1 MSTSALLLIALAS
14 VVLLLL
20 LVIKAKAH
28 PFVALLIVSLLVA
41 FATGIPADKIITTIE
56 KGMGGLLGHI
66 ASIIILGSML
76 GVLIE
81 MSGGAESLAKT
92 LTGVLGAKRTIAALT
107 IVAFILGTPVFFE
120 VGFII
125 IIPLIY
131 GFSKVAHVSPLKFG
145 LPMAGVMLT
154 VHVALP
160 THPGAAA
167 AAGILHSDVGW
178 LMLAGIGVSVVV
190 GIVGYFVAR
199 FINRRHY
206 HLSINVLEQQQT
218 AEVPDL
224 SVNAQQTRL
233 PPPNALVIGGLIV
246 VPIML
251 IVSGTLCQALL
262 LPENA
267 VRQLMTVIGTP
278 PVALLISLGL
288 ASWTLGIRRRMSLKK
303 LGEVT
308 GSAIPSSADVI
319 LVAGAGGAFGGVLVA
334 SGIGNALAEA
344 LETIHLP
351 LMPAAFS
358 AIAGAQ
364 SLAGFG
370 HRGDPHHLRSAV
382 AGGCR
387 SGAAAAGA
395 GDAGD
400 LLRLARAVARQR
412 RRILGRHAVSRTLG
426 AGWTQNLDRLDN
438 HHGGDGLS
446 HHLAAVVCALMLTW
460 VAPATLTSPRHRP

>member
-288 ASWTLGIRRRMSLKK
+288 ASWTLGS
-303 LGEVT
+303 
-308 GSAIPSSADVI
+308 
-319 LVAGAGGAFGGVLVA
+319 AFGGVLVA

-351 LMPAAFS
+351 LMPAAFLLSLVLRASQGS
-358 AIAGAQ
+358 ATVAILTTSGLLSQAVVGLEPLQLVLVTLATCFG
-364 SLAGFG
+364 SL
-370 HRGDPHHLRSAV
+370 
-382 AGGCR
+382 
-387 SGAAAAGA
+387 
-395 GDAGD
+395 
-400 LLRLARAVARQR
+400 
-412 RRILGRHAVSRTLG
+412 
-426 AGWTQNLDRLDN
+426 
-438 HHGGDGLS
+438 GLS
-446 HHLAAVVCALMLTW
+446 HVNDAGFWVVTRYLGLSVPDGLKTWTVLTTIMGVTGFLITWLLWFAL
-460 VAPATLTSPRHRP
+460 

>member
-288 ASWTLGIRRRMSLKK
+288 ASWTLGIRRRMASWTLGIRRRMSLKK

-351 LMPAAFS
+351 LMPAAFLLSLVLRASQGS
-358 AIAGAQ
+358 ATVAILTTSGLLSQAVVGLEPLQLVLVTLATCFG
-364 SLAGFG
+364 SL
-370 HRGDPHHLRSAV
+370 
-382 AGGCR
+382 
-387 SGAAAAGA
+387 
-395 GDAGD
+395 
-400 LLRLARAVARQR
+400 
-412 RRILGRHAVSRTLG
+412 
-426 AGWTQNLDRLDN
+426 
-438 HHGGDGLS
+438 GLS
-446 HHLAAVVCALMLTW
+446 HVNDAGFWVVTRYLGLSVPDGLKTWTVLTTIMGVTGFLITWLLWFAL
-460 VAPATLTSPRHRP
+460 

>member
-76 GVLIE
+76 G
-81 MSGGAESLAKT
+81 
-92 LTGVLGAKRTIAALT
+92 
-107 IVAFILGTPVFFE
+107 
-120 VGFII
+120 
-125 IIPLIY
+125 
-131 GFSKVAHVSPLKFG
+131 VAHVSPLKFG

-351 LMPAAFS
+351 LMPAAFLLSLVLRASQGS
-358 AIAGAQ
+358 ATVAILTTSGLLSQAVVGLEPLQLVLVTLATCFG
-364 SLAGFG
+364 SL
-370 HRGDPHHLRSAV
+370 
-382 AGGCR
+382 
-387 SGAAAAGA
+387 
-395 GDAGD
+395 
-400 LLRLARAVARQR
+400 
-412 RRILGRHAVSRTLG
+412 
-426 AGWTQNLDRLDN
+426 
-438 HHGGDGLS
+438 GLS
-446 HHLAAVVCALMLTW
+446 HVNDAGFWVVTRYLGLSVPDGLKTWTVLTTIMGVTGFLITWLLWFAL
-460 VAPATLTSPRHRP
+460 

>member
-81 MSGGAESLAKT
+81 ISGGAESLAKT
-92 LTGVLGAKRTIAALT
+92 LTGVLGSKRTIAALT

-131 GFSKVAHVSPLKFG
+131 GFSKVAHLSPLKFG

-178 LMLAGIGVSVVV
+178 LMLAGIGVSIVV

-199 FINRRHY
+199 SINQRHY

-233 PPPNALVIGGLIV
+233 
-246 VPIML
+246 
-251 IVSGTLCQALL
+251 
-262 LPENA
+262 
-267 VRQLMTVIGTP
+267 
-278 PVALLISLGL
+278 
-288 ASWTLGIRRRMSLKK
+288 
-303 LGEVT
+303 
-308 GSAIPSSADVI
+308 
-319 LVAGAGGAFGGVLVA
+319 
-334 SGIGNALAEA
+334 
-344 LETIHLP
+344 
-351 LMPAAFS
+351 
-358 AIAGAQ
+358 
-364 SLAGFG
+364 
-370 HRGDPHHLRSAV
+370 
-382 AGGCR
+382 
-387 SGAAAAGA
+387 
-395 GDAGD
+395 
-400 LLRLARAVARQR
+400 
-412 RRILGRHAVSRTLG
+412 
-426 AGWTQNLDRLDN
+426 
-438 HHGGDGLS
+438 
-446 HHLAAVVCALMLTW
+446 
-460 VAPATLTSPRHRP
+460 AP

>member
-1 MSTSALLLIALAS
+1 M
-14 VVLLLL
+14 
-20 LVIKAKAH
+20 
-28 PFVALLIVSLLVA
+28 
-41 FATGIPADKIITTIE
+41 
-56 KGMGGLLGHI
+56 
-66 ASIIILGSML
+66 
-76 GVLIE
+76 
-81 MSGGAESLAKT
+81 
-92 LTGVLGAKRTIAALT
+92 
-107 IVAFILGTPVFFE
+107 
-120 VGFII
+120 
-125 IIPLIY
+125 
-131 GFSKVAHVSPLKFG
+131 SPLKFG

-278 PVALLISLGL
+278 PVALLISTGT

-308 GSAIPSSADVI
+308 GSAI
-319 LVAGAGGAFGGVLVA
+319 LVGG
-334 SGIGNALAEA
+334 
-344 LETIHLP
+344 
-351 LMPAAFS
+351 
-358 AIAGAQ
+358 
-364 SLAGFG
+364 
-370 HRGDPHHLRSAV
+370 RDP
-382 AGGCR
+382 
-387 SGAAAAGA
+387 
-395 GDAGD
+395 
-400 LLRLARAVARQR
+400 R
-412 RRILGRHAVSRTLG
+412 RRRRRRLWRRTGRF
-426 AGWTQNLDRLDN
+426 
-438 HHGGDGLS
+438 
-446 HHLAAVVCALMLTW
+446 
-460 VAPATLTSPRHRP
+460 RHR

>member
-190 GIVGYFVAR
+190 GFVGYFVAR

-351 LMPAAFS
+351 LMPAAFLLSLVLRASQGS
-358 AIAGAQ
+358 ATVAILTTSGLLSQAVVGLEPLQLVLVTLATCFG
-364 SLAGFG
+364 SL
-370 HRGDPHHLRSAV
+370 
-382 AGGCR
+382 
-387 SGAAAAGA
+387 
-395 GDAGD
+395 
-400 LLRLARAVARQR
+400 
-412 RRILGRHAVSRTLG
+412 
-426 AGWTQNLDRLDN
+426 
-438 HHGGDGLS
+438 GLS
-446 HHLAAVVCALMLTW
+446 HVNDAGFWVVTRYLGLSVPDGLKTWTVLTTIMGVTGFLITWLLWFAL
-460 VAPATLTSPRHRP
+460 

>member
-81 MSGGAESLAKT
+81 ISGGAESLAKT
-92 LTGVLGAKRTIAALT
+92 LTGVLGSKRTIAALT

-131 GFSKVAHVSPLKFG
+131 GFSKVAHLSPLKFG

-167 AAGILHSDVGW
+167 AGILHSDVGW
-178 LMLAGIGVSVVV
+178 LMLAGIGVSIVV

-199 FINRRHY
+199 SINQRHY

-233 PPPNALVIGGLIV
+233 APPNALVIGGLIV
-246 VPIML
+246 VPIVL

-262 LPENA
+262 LPDNA
-267 VRQLMTVIGTP
+267 IRQLMTVIGTP

-288 ASWTLGIRRRMSLKK
+288 ASWTLGIRRGMNLKK

-351 LMPAAFS
+351 LMPAAFLLSLVLRASQGS
-358 AIAGAQ
+358 ATVAILTTSGLLSQAVVGLEPLQLVLVTLATCFG
-364 SLAGFG
+364 SL
-370 HRGDPHHLRSAV
+370 
-382 AGGCR
+382 
-387 SGAAAAGA
+387 
-395 GDAGD
+395 
-400 LLRLARAVARQR
+400 
-412 RRILGRHAVSRTLG
+412 
-426 AGWTQNLDRLDN
+426 
-438 HHGGDGLS
+438 GLS
-446 HHLAAVVCALMLTW
+446 HVNDAGFWVVTRYLGLSVPDGLKTWTVLTTIMGVTGFLIIW
-460 VAPATLTSPRHRP
+460 LLWFVL

>member
-178 LMLAGIGVSVVV
+178 LMLAGIGVSIVV

-251 IVSGTLCQALL
+251 IVSGTLLFRSSWPARSGSRRAW
-262 LPENA
+262 LPRCARKIMSLSPTSIYVSRPRRVSLFCCVPATSRSFTPANRTRRC
-267 VRQLMTVIGTP
+267 VRFRRQRRSERRYSKSPLRCWRRDEAGNGNRGQLRD
-278 PVALLISLGL
+278 
-288 ASWTLGIRRRMSLKK
+288 RRRS
-303 LGEVT
+303 GE
-308 GSAIPSSADVI
+308 
-319 LVAGAGGAFGGVLVA
+319 
-334 SGIGNALAEA
+334 
-344 LETIHLP
+344 
-351 LMPAAFS
+351 
-358 AIAGAQ
+358 
-364 SLAGFG
+364 
-370 HRGDPHHLRSAV
+370 AV
-382 AGGCR
+382 AGGR
-387 SGAAAAGA
+387 LAGDRHEPFAAALLTAELSPSDGRRQPTQRAAGGAGA
-395 GDAGD
+395 D
-400 LLRLARAVARQR
+400 
-412 RRILGRHAVSRTLG
+412 
-426 AGWTQNLDRLDN
+426 
-438 HHGGDGLS
+438 
-446 HHLAAVVCALMLTW
+446 
-460 VAPATLTSPRHRP
+460 

>member
-178 LMLAGIGVSVVV
+178 LMLAGLGCQWSSVSWAILSP
-190 GIVGYFVAR
+190 G
-199 FINRRHY
+199 
-206 HLSINVLEQQQT
+206 LSIGAIIICRLTCWSSNKRRKYRISRL
-218 AEVPDL
+218 
-224 SVNAQQTRL
+224 TR
-233 PPPNALVIGGLIV
+233 
-246 VPIML
+246 
-251 IVSGTLCQALL
+251 S
-262 LPENA
+262 
-267 VRQLMTVIGTP
+267 R
-278 PVALLISLGL
+278 PVC
-288 ASWTLGIRRRMSLKK
+288 RRRM
-303 LGEVT
+303 
-308 GSAIPSSADVI
+308 
-319 LVAGAGGAFGGVLVA
+319 
-334 SGIGNALAEA
+334 
-344 LETIHLP
+344 
-351 LMPAAFS
+351 
-358 AIAGAQ
+358 
-364 SLAGFG
+364 
-370 HRGDPHHLRSAV
+370 R
-382 AGGCR
+382 
-387 SGAAAAGA
+387 
-395 GDAGD
+395 
-400 LLRLARAVARQR
+400 
-412 RRILGRHAVSRTLG
+412 
-426 AGWTQNLDRLDN
+426 W
-438 HHGGDGLS
+438 LS
-446 HHLAAVVCALMLTW
+446 VG
-460 VAPATLTSPRHRP
+460 

>member
-1 MSTSALLLIALAS
+1 
-14 VVLLLL
+14 
-20 LVIKAKAH
+20 
-28 PFVALLIVSLLVA
+28 
-41 FATGIPADKIITTIE
+41 
-56 KGMGGLLGHI
+56 I

-233 PPPNALVIGGLIV
+233 PPPNA
-246 VPIML
+246 
-251 IVSGTLCQALL
+251 
-262 LPENA
+262 
-267 VRQLMTVIGTP
+267 
-278 PVALLISLGL
+278 
-288 ASWTLGIRRRMSLKK
+288 KK

-351 LMPAAFS
+351 LMPAAFLLSLVLRASQGS
-358 AIAGAQ
+358 ATVAILTTSGLLSQAVVGLEPLQLVLVTLATCFG
-364 SLAGFG
+364 SL
-370 HRGDPHHLRSAV
+370 
-382 AGGCR
+382 
-387 SGAAAAGA
+387 
-395 GDAGD
+395 
-400 LLRLARAVARQR
+400 
-412 RRILGRHAVSRTLG
+412 
-426 AGWTQNLDRLDN
+426 
-438 HHGGDGLS
+438 GLS
-446 HHLAAVVCALMLTW
+446 HVNDAGFWVVTRYLGLSVPDGLKTWTVLTTIMGVTGFLITWLLWFAL
-460 VAPATLTSPRHRP
+460 

>member
-81 MSGGAESLAKT
+81 ISGGAESLAKT
-92 LTGVLGAKRTIAALT
+92 LTGVLGSKRTIAALT

-131 GFSKVAHVSPLKFG
+131 GFSKVAHMSPLKFG

-190 GIVGYFVAR
+190 GIVGIVGYFVAR
-199 FINRRHY
+199 SINQRHY

-233 PPPNALVIGGLIV
+233 APPNALVIGGLIV
-246 VPIML
+246 VPIVL

-267 VRQLMTVIGTP
+267 IRQLMTVIGTP

-288 ASWTLGIRRRMSLKK
+288 ASWTLGIRRGMNLKK

-351 LMPAAFS
+351 LMPAAFLLSLVLRASQGS
-358 AIAGAQ
+358 ATVAILTTSGLLSQ
-364 SLAGFG
+364 
-370 HRGDPHHLRSAV
+370 AV
-382 AGGCR
+382 AG
-387 SGAAAAGA
+387 
-395 GDAGD
+395 
-400 LLRLARAVARQR
+400 LEPLQLVLVTLATCFGS
-412 RRILGRHAVSRTLG
+412 L
-426 AGWTQNLDRLDN
+426 
-438 HHGGDGLS
+438 GLS
-446 HHLAAVVCALMLTW
+446 HVNDAGFWVVTRYLGLSVPDGLKTWTVLTTIMGVTGFLITW
-460 VAPATLTSPRHRP
+460 LLWFLL

>member
-81 MSGGAESLAKT
+81 ISGGAESLAKT
-92 LTGVLGAKRTIAALT
+92 LTGVLGSKRTIAALT

-131 GFSKVAHVSPLKFG
+131 GFSKVAHLSPLKFG

-178 LMLAGIGVSVVV
+178 LMLAGIGVSIVV

-199 FINRRHY
+199 SINQRHY
-206 HLSINVLEQQQT
+206 HLSINVLEQQT

-233 PPPNALVIGGLIV
+233 APPNALVIGGLIV
-246 VPIML
+246 VPIVL

-262 LPENA
+262 LPDNA
-267 VRQLMTVIGTP
+267 IRQLMTVIGTP

-288 ASWTLGIRRRMSLKK
+288 ASWTLGIRRGMNLKK

-351 LMPAAFS
+351 LMPAAFLLSLVLRASQGS
-358 AIAGAQ
+358 ATVAILTTSGLLSQAVVGLEPLQLVLVTLATCFG
-364 SLAGFG
+364 SLGVSHVNDAGFWVVT
-370 HRGDPHHLRSAV
+370 RY
-382 AGGCR
+382 
-387 SGAAAAGA
+387 
-395 GDAGD
+395 
-400 LLRLARAVARQR
+400 
-412 RRILGRHAVSRTLG
+412 LGLSVP
-426 AGWTQNLDRLDN
+426 
-438 HHGGDGLS
+438 DGLKTWT
-446 HHLAAVVCALMLTW
+446 VLTTIMGVTGFLITW
-460 VAPATLTSPRHRP
+460 LLWFVL

>member
-81 MSGGAESLAKT
+81 ISGGAESLAKT
-92 LTGVLGAKRTIAALT
+92 LTGVLGSKRTIAALT

-131 GFSKVAHVSPLKFG
+131 GFSKVAHMSPLKFG

-199 FINRRHY
+199 SINQRHY

-233 PPPNALVIGGLIV
+233 APPNALVIGGLIV
-246 VPIML
+246 VPIVL

-267 VRQLMTVIGTP
+267 IRQLMTVIGTP

-288 ASWTLGIRRRMSLKK
+288 ASWTLGIRRGMNLKK

-319 LVAGAGGAFGGVLVA
+319 LVAGAARFGGVLVA

-351 LMPAAFS
+351 LMPAAFLLSLVLRASQGS
-358 AIAGAQ
+358 ATVAILTTSGLLSQ
-364 SLAGFG
+364 
-370 HRGDPHHLRSAV
+370 AV
-382 AGGCR
+382 AG
-387 SGAAAAGA
+387 
-395 GDAGD
+395 
-400 LLRLARAVARQR
+400 LEPLQLVLVTLATCFGS
-412 RRILGRHAVSRTLG
+412 L
-426 AGWTQNLDRLDN
+426 
-438 HHGGDGLS
+438 GLS
-446 HHLAAVVCALMLTW
+446 HVNDAGFWVVTRYLGLSVPDGLKTWTVLTTIMGVTGFLITW
-460 VAPATLTSPRHRP
+460 LLWFLL

>member
-178 LMLAGIGVSVVV
+178 LMLAGI
-190 GIVGYFVAR
+190 VGYFVAR

-351 LMPAAFS
+351 LMPAAFLLSLVLRASQGS
-358 AIAGAQ
+358 ATVAILTTSGLLSQAVVGLEPLQLVLVTLATCFG
-364 SLAGFG
+364 SL
-370 HRGDPHHLRSAV
+370 
-382 AGGCR
+382 
-387 SGAAAAGA
+387 
-395 GDAGD
+395 
-400 LLRLARAVARQR
+400 
-412 RRILGRHAVSRTLG
+412 
-426 AGWTQNLDRLDN
+426 
-438 HHGGDGLS
+438 GLS
-446 HHLAAVVCALMLTW
+446 HVNDAGFWVVTRYLGLSVPDGLKTWTVLTTIMGVTGFLITWLLWFAL
-460 VAPATLTSPRHRP
+460 

>member
-251 IVSGTLCQALL
+251 IVSGTL
-262 LPENA
+262 
-267 VRQLMTVIGTP
+267 
-278 PVALLISLGL
+278 
-288 ASWTLGIRRRMSLKK
+288 GIRRRMSLKK

-351 LMPAAFS
+351 LMPAAFLLSLVLRASQGS
-358 AIAGAQ
+358 ATVAILTTSGLLSQAVVGLEPLQLVLVTLATCFG
-364 SLAGFG
+364 SL
-370 HRGDPHHLRSAV
+370 
-382 AGGCR
+382 
-387 SGAAAAGA
+387 
-395 GDAGD
+395 
-400 LLRLARAVARQR
+400 
-412 RRILGRHAVSRTLG
+412 
-426 AGWTQNLDRLDN
+426 
-438 HHGGDGLS
+438 GLS
-446 HHLAAVVCALMLTW
+446 HVNDAGFWVVTRYLGLSVPDGLKTWTVLTTIMGVTGFLITWLLWFAL
-460 VAPATLTSPRHRP
+460 

>member
-81 MSGGAESLAKT
+81 ISGGAESLAKT
-92 LTGVLGAKRTIAALT
+92 LTGVLGSKRTIAALT

-131 GFSKVAHVSPLKFG
+131 GFSKVAHMSPLKFG

-160 THPGAAA
+160 THHGGRGDVYKRQ
-167 AAGILHSDVGW
+167 GILHSDVGW

-199 FINRRHY
+199 SINQRHY

-233 PPPNALVIGGLIV
+233 APPNALVIGGLIV
-246 VPIML
+246 VPIVL

-267 VRQLMTVIGTP
+267 IRQLMTVIGTP

-288 ASWTLGIRRRMSLKK
+288 ASWTLGIRRGMNLKK

-351 LMPAAFS
+351 LMPAAFLLSLVLRASQGS
-358 AIAGAQ
+358 ATVAILTTSGLLSQ
-364 SLAGFG
+364 
-370 HRGDPHHLRSAV
+370 AV
-382 AGGCR
+382 AG
-387 SGAAAAGA
+387 
-395 GDAGD
+395 
-400 LLRLARAVARQR
+400 LEPLQLVLVTLATCFGS
-412 RRILGRHAVSRTLG
+412 L
-426 AGWTQNLDRLDN
+426 
-438 HHGGDGLS
+438 GLS
-446 HHLAAVVCALMLTW
+446 HVNDAGFWVVTRYLGLSVPDGLKTWTVLTTIMGVTGFLITW
-460 VAPATLTSPRHRP
+460 LLWFLL

>member
-14 VVLLLL
+14 VILLLL
-20 LVIKAKAH
+20 LVIKAKTH

-41 FATGIPADKIITTIE
+41 FTTGIPADKIVATIE

-81 MSGGAESLAKT
+81 MSGGAESLAKAFT
-92 LTGVLGAKRTIAALT
+92 DKLGTKHAIAALT

-131 GFSKVAHVSPLKFG
+131 GFSKVAKVSPLKYG

-154 VHVALP
+154 VHVSLP
-160 THPGAAA
+160 THPGPAA

-178 LMLAGIGVSVVV
+178 LMLTGICVSILV

-199 FINRRHY
+199 AMNQRNY
-206 HLSINVLEQQQT
+206 HLSINVFEQQQT
-218 AEVPDL
+218 AEVPEL
-224 SVNAQQTRL
+224 SLSAQQTRL
-233 PPPNALVIGGLIV
+233 PPPHALTIGGLII
-246 VPIML
+246 VPIAL

-262 LPENA
+262 SPHNA
-267 VRQLMTVIGTP
+267 VRQLMTVVGTP

-288 ASWTLGIRRRMSLKK
+288 ASWLLGIRRRMSLKK

-334 SGIGNALAEA
+334 SGIGNALAQA

-351 LMPAAFS
+351 LMPAAFLLSLVLRASQGS
-358 AIAGAQ
+358 ATVAILTTSGLLSQ
-364 SLAGFG
+364 
-370 HRGDPHHLRSAV
+370 AV
-382 AGGCR
+382 AELPPLQLVLVTLSTCF
-387 SGAAAAGA
+387 GA
-395 GDAGD
+395 
-400 LLRLARAVARQR
+400 L
-412 RRILGRHAVSRTLG
+412 
-426 AGWTQNLDRLDN
+426 
-438 HHGGDGLS
+438 GLS
-446 HHLAAVVCALMLTW
+446 HVNDAGFWVVTRYMGLSVPDGLKTWTVLTTIMGITGFLITW
-460 VAPATLTSPRHRP
+460 LLWFIL

>member
-351 LMPAAFS
+351 LMPAAFLLSLVLRASQGS
-358 AIAGAQ
+358 AT
-364 SLAGFG
+364 
-370 HRGDPHHLRSAV
+370 V
-382 AGGCR
+382 A
-387 SGAAAAGA
+387 
-395 GDAGD
+395 
-400 LLRLARAVARQR
+400 
-412 RRILGRHAVSRTLG
+412 IL
-426 AGWTQNLDRLDN
+426 
-438 HHGGDGLS
+438 
-446 HHLAAVVCALMLTW
+446 
-460 VAPATLTSPRHRP
+460 